1 MFCWLNRHV
10 LSERTAAELSDEIDL
25 ATLGACPLCLFDLA
39 WELIPTRQLVNRTA
53 DWVYLEIE
61 DALRQAVTRSRMREV
76 PYAEDALYD
85 LEVNGSRGL
94 LVRAVVERLAAAL
107 AAEMSRRSV

>member
-1 MFCWLNRHV
+1 M
-10 LSERTAAELSDEIDL
+10 LSERTAAEVVDEIDL

-39 WELIPTRQLVNRTA
+39 WELYQERLPTRQLVNRTA
-53 DWVYLEIE
+53 EWVYLEIE
-61 DALRQAVTRSRMREV
+61 HSLRQAVVRSRMREV
-76 PYAEDALYD
+76 PHAEDALFD

-94 LVRAVVERLAAAL
+94 LVRVVVERLAVAL